1 MKRTGVGKRLAL
13 TPRDIEIFR
22 ALAAY
27 RYLRSTYLHAFA
39 GGASETRFKERLG
52 DLFHEGFI
60 DRPAKQWEFAAAR
73 HAPAVYEI
81 GASAGRVLAGQRY
94 QDTHARTFLASTAHR
109 QFVHSLLI
117 CECLASIELAARG
130 RSDLRF
136 IGWGEILARAPEAT
150 RSSAVP
156 FRIPVSEGAVIPDG
170 IFGLEYRASG
180 RKAYRFFALELDRGT
195 MPIART
201 NERQTSLVGK
211 LASYRDAI
219 ARGAHRAH
227 LGIPNLLVL
236 TVTTDPPRLRAALGK
251 LGEAGNHPAFLFA
264 AVEPERLVR
273 PFAKLLLE
281 PWERPGLPPLTIAES
296 R

>member
-1 MKRTGVGKRLAL
+1 MKRTGAGKRLAL

-22 ALAAY
+22 SLASY

-39 GGASETRFKERLG
+39 GGASETRLKERLG

-60 DRPAKQWEFAAAR
+60 DRPARQWEFAAAR

-81 GASAGRVLAGQRY
+81 GAGAERILAGQHCE
-94 QDTHARTFLASTAHR
+94 DAHARTFLGSAAHR
-109 QFVHSLLI
+109 QFAHSLLI
-117 CECLASIELAARG
+117 CECLASIELATRT

-136 IGWGEILARAPEAT
+136 IPWGEILARAPERT
-150 RSSAVP
+150 RASAIP
-156 FRIPVSEGAVIPDG
+156 FRVPVAEGAVIPDG
-170 IFGLEYRASG
+170 IFGLEYRTG
-180 RKAYRFFALELDRGT
+180 NRKAYRFFALELDRGT
-195 MPIART
+195 MPIVRT

-211 LASYRDAI
+211 LTAYRTAI

-236 TVTTDPPRLRAALGK
+236 TVTTDAPRLRAALGK
-251 LGEAGNHPAFLFA
+251 FGEAGSQPAFLFA
-264 AVEPERLVR
+264 AVEPDRLNR
-273 PFAKLLLE
+273 PVANLLLE
-281 PWERPGLPPLTIAES
+281 PWERPGLPPLAIAES